1 MADGDRIPKVLVV
14 DDEPN
19 IRELVEVALKFHG
32 CAVAVSA
39 SGKDA
44 LHQAEAY
51 EPDLMI
57 LDVMLPDMDG
67 FEVCRTLRADG
78 NDVPVIFLTAR
89 DTTSDTIRGLTL
101 GGDDY
106 VTKPFSVEALVA
118 RVRAVLRRTAR
129 APGGETQPGGTGA
142 LLQVGDLELDEEH
155 WIVRRAGIPV
165 ELSPTEFRLLAYLM
179 RNQGRMLTRQQ
190 LLENVWGWEFAGQ
203 SQVVE
208 TYVSYLR
215 RKLDPLGPAA
225 DPHPARCRVQP
236 ARAAGSRARE
246 QMRYTRRQPTG
257 RGRLSL
263 RSRLL
268 AGLITITALFLIVM
282 GVVTTVVLGNIEQ
295 DQFNTDLG
303 LTVKESLSEIAN
315 LQNGYAAAYINLAS
329 RIDRDL
335 VRAVGY
341 RQRPA
346 EPAEQPDRQPAG
358 DGVLRAESG
367 PDAVHHLPVRRADP
381 DRDLAAGSTS
391 GPPARTACCRPGRT
405 SCWWRARTTRSATR
419 SAG

>member
-44 LHQAEAY
+44 LHQAEVY
-51 EPDLMI
+51 QPDLMV

-67 FEVCRTLRADG
+67 FEVCRALRAEG

-118 RVRAVLRRTAR
+118 RVRAVLRRTTRSHGAD
-129 APGGETQPGGTGA
+129 GQLDGEA
-142 LLQVGDLELDEEH
+142 ELLTVGDLELDEEH
-155 WIVRRAGIPV
+155 WVVRRAGIGV

-215 RKLDPLGPAA
+215 RKLDPLGP
-225 DPHPARCRVQP
+225 PLIHTQ
-236 ARAAGSRARE
+236 
-246 QMRYTRRQPTG
+246 
-257 RGRLSL
+257 RGVGYSL
-263 RSRLL
+263 RPPPETER
-268 AGLITITALFLIVM
+268 
-282 GVVTTVVLGNIEQ
+282 
-295 DQFNTDLG
+295 
-303 LTVKESLSEIAN
+303 
-315 LQNGYAAAYINLAS
+315 AS
-329 RIDRDL
+329 R
-335 VRAVGY
+335 
-341 RQRPA
+341 
-346 EPAEQPDRQPAG
+346 
-358 DGVLRAESG
+358 
-367 PDAVHHLPVRRADP
+367 
-381 DRDLAAGSTS
+381 
-391 GPPARTACCRPGRT
+391 
-405 SCWWRARTTRSATR
+405 
-419 SAG
+419 

>member
-44 LHQAEAY
+44 LHQVGAY
-51 EPDLMI
+51 DPDLMI

-67 FEVCRTLRADG
+67 FEVCRTLRSEG
-78 NDVPVIFLTAR
+78 NEVPVIFLTAR

-118 RVRAVLRRTAR
+118 RVRAVLRRTTR
-129 APGGETQPGGTGA
+129 APGGDGVADDGA
-142 LLQVGDLELDEEH
+142 MLSVGDLELDEEH
-155 WIVRRAGIPV
+155 WVVRRGGTQV

-215 RKLDPLGPAA
+215 RKLDPLGP
-225 DPHPARCRVQP
+225 PLIHTQ
-236 ARAAGSRARE
+236 
-246 QMRYTRRQPTG
+246 
-257 RGRLSL
+257 RGVGYSL
-263 RSRLL
+263 RPPPETEH
-268 AGLITITALFLIVM
+268 AG
-282 GVVTTVVLGNIEQ
+282 
-295 DQFNTDLG
+295 
-303 LTVKESLSEIAN
+303 
-315 LQNGYAAAYINLAS
+315 
-329 RIDRDL
+329 R
-335 VRAVGY
+335 
-341 RQRPA
+341 
-346 EPAEQPDRQPAG
+346 
-358 DGVLRAESG
+358 
-367 PDAVHHLPVRRADP
+367 
-381 DRDLAAGSTS
+381 
-391 GPPARTACCRPGRT
+391 
-405 SCWWRARTTRSATR
+405 
-419 SAG
+419 

>member
-1 MADGDRIPKVLVV
+1 MPDGDRIPKVLVV

-44 LHQAEAY
+44 LHQVETY

-67 FEVCRTLRADG
+67 FEVCRTLRSDG

-101 GGDDY
+101 GGDDF

-118 RVRAVLRRTAR
+118 RVRAVLRRTTR
-129 APGGETQPGGTGA
+129 APGGVARADGGGGLD
-142 LLQVGDLELDEEH
+142 LLRVGDLELDEEH
-155 WIVRRAGIPV
+155 WIVRRGGTPV

-215 RKLDPLGPAA
+215 RKLDPLGP
-225 DPHPARCRVQP
+225 PVIYTQRGVGYSFRPRH
-236 ARAAGSRARE
+236 RE
-246 QMRYTRRQPTG
+246 Q
-257 RGRLSL
+257 
-263 RSRLL
+263 
-268 AGLITITALFLIVM
+268 
-282 GVVTTVVLGNIEQ
+282 
-295 DQFNTDLG
+295 
-303 LTVKESLSEIAN
+303 
-315 LQNGYAAAYINLAS
+315 AA
-329 RIDRDL
+329 
-335 VRAVGY
+335 
-341 RQRPA
+341 P
-346 EPAEQPDRQPAG
+346 P
-358 DGVLRAESG
+358 G
-367 PDAVHHLPVRRADP
+367 P
-381 DRDLAAGSTS
+381 G
-391 GPPARTACCRPGRT
+391 
-405 SCWWRARTTRSATR
+405 
-419 SAG
+419 

>member
-51 EPDLMI
+51 NPDLMI

-67 FEVCRTLRADG
+67 FEVCRSLRAEG

-106 VTKPFSVEALVA
+106 VTKPFSVEALIA
-118 RVRAVLRRTAR
+118 RVRAVLRRTTR
-129 APGGETQPGGTGA
+129 TPEGSTQPGVA

-155 WIVRRAGIPV
+155 WVVRRAGIPV
-165 ELSPTEFRLLAYLM
+165 ELSPTEFRLLAFLM
-179 RNQGRMLTRQQ
+179 RNHGRMLTRQQ

-215 RKLDPLGPAA
+215 RKLDPLGP
-225 DPHPARCRVQP
+225 PLIHTQ
-236 ARAAGSRARE
+236 
-246 QMRYTRRQPTG
+246 
-257 RGRLSL
+257 RGVGYSL
-263 RSRLL
+263 RPPPEAER
-268 AGLITITALFLIVM
+268 
-282 GVVTTVVLGNIEQ
+282 VT
-295 DQFNTDLG
+295 
-303 LTVKESLSEIAN
+303 
-315 LQNGYAAAYINLAS
+315 
-329 RIDRDL
+329 R
-335 VRAVGY
+335 
-341 RQRPA
+341 
-346 EPAEQPDRQPAG
+346 
-358 DGVLRAESG
+358 
-367 PDAVHHLPVRRADP
+367 
-381 DRDLAAGSTS
+381 
-391 GPPARTACCRPGRT
+391 
-405 SCWWRARTTRSATR
+405 
-419 SAG
+419 